1 MICPL
6 GKAEGSA
13 VYSLVNKL
21 PDNAAKR
28 ANHQF
33 SVCRPLDS
41 IQIYSVL
48 VHIP

>member
-13 VYSLVNKL
+13 VYRLVNKL
-21 PDNAAKR
+21 PDNAAKW

-33 SVCRPLDS
+33 SVCSPLHS
-41 IQIYSVL
+41 IQVYAL
-48 VHIP
+48 FVHIP